1 MCCKEHPQSIN
12 YKHWICAADEAKVEM
27 QNLLRNNQN
36 LRDGEQGYIGRIPEI
51 YDLDGNYLTPEQY
64 PSLQGAMVEIA
75 VFISHDV
82 YNISHVRSDNYFAD
96 LSYMTVLRRAPP
108 PPNSPAK
115 SQGFLQSPDR
125 ANKRKR
131 VQ

>member
-1 MCCKEHPQSIN
+1 
-12 YKHWICAADEAKVEM
+12 M

-75 VFISHDV
+75 MFISHDV
-82 YNISHVRSDNYFAD
+82 YNISRVRSDNYFAD
-96 LSYMTVLRRAPP
+96 LSYMTV
-108 PPNSPAK
+108 
-115 SQGFLQSPDR
+115 
-125 ANKRKR
+125 
-131 VQ
+131 